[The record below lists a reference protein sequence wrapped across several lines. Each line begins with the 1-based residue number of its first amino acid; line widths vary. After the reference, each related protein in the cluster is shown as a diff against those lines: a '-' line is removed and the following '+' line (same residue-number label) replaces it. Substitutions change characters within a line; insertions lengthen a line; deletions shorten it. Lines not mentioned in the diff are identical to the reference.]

1 MPNQI
6 GGGKDLKSWLHLQ
19 ISVRVSWGLGE
30 NEFRLCRK
38 CGLGVWVSGA
48 CEGCVGIWFL
58 TLRLLRVASGEFLSK
73 YFLFLKGN

>member
-1 MPNQI
+1 M
-6 GGGKDLKSWLHLQ
+6 
-19 ISVRVSWGLGE
+19 SWGLGE

-38 CGLGVWVSGA
+38 CVLRVWVSGA

-73 YFLFLKGN
+73 YFLFLEGNWRVFALGDRHFLQTIVH

>member
-1 MPNQI
+1 M
-6 GGGKDLKSWLHLQ
+6 
-19 ISVRVSWGLGE
+19 SWGLGE

-38 CGLGVWVSGA
+38 CGLGVWVSGT

-73 YFLFLKGN
+73 YFLFLEGNWRVFAVGERHFLQTIVH